1 MHNEEEGLQ
10 AVRVY
15 SAVITVKTECS
26 GNVCLHTW
34 ETRKDKYRKCVY
46 LMQLSRN
53 LCAVYTLVVWT
64 LIQKDFAKERD
75 SERGEWHVKK

>member
-10 AVRVY
+10 AVRVC

-34 ETRKDKYRKCVY
+34 ETRKDK
-46 LMQLSRN
+46 
-53 LCAVYTLVVWT
+53 
-64 LIQKDFAKERD
+64 
-75 SERGEWHVKK
+75 